1 MPVTPAS
8 AKLITVF
15 GGSGFLGRHTV
26 SALARRG
33 YRIRV
38 AVRRP
43 DLAGHLQ
50 PLGTVGQ
57 IRAIQAN
64 VRYPESVKRAVA
76 GADAVVNLVG
86 ILTESGRQR
95 FDAVQAFGPQAIAEA
110 VHAEGAGAVVHVS
123 AIGADETSDIGYA
136 RSKGLGEAAVLE
148 ACPEAVIF
156 RPSIMFG
163 PEDNFFNRF
172 ASMARFSPFLPLI
185 GGGTMLFQPV
195 YVADV
200 AEAIARAIDGD
211 ARPGTVYELGGPEV
225 VTFRRCLELMLE
237 TIGRRR
243 ALVPVPWPLAKAMG
257 AVLGILPKPLLT
269 YDQVRQLERA
279 NVVSEAAER
288 EGRTLEGLGIDPT
301 LMELILP
308 TYLVRFRE
316 RGQFTMPGKP
326 RGGPEAMPPSG
337 SGREM

>member
-1 MPVTPAS
+1 MPVTAAS
-8 AKLITVF
+8 AKLITIF

-26 SALARRG
+26 AALARRG

-43 DLAGHLQ
+43 DLAGFLQ

-64 VRYPESVKRAVA
+64 VRYRESVDRAVA
-76 GADAVVNLVG
+76 GADAVINLVG
-86 ILTESGRQR
+86 ILYEAGRQR
-95 FDAVQAFGPQAIAEA
+95 FDAVQTFGPKAIAEA
-110 VHAEGAGAVVHVS
+110 ASAEGVGALVHVS
-123 AIGADETSDIGYA
+123 AIGADENSEVGYA

-148 ACPEAVIF
+148 AVPQAVIV
-156 RPSIMFG
+156 RQSIMFG

-185 GGGTMLFQPV
+185 GGGKTRFQPV

-200 AEAIARAIDGD
+200 AEAIARAINGD
-211 ARPGTVYELGGPEV
+211 ARPGTTYELGGPEI
-225 VTFRRCLELMLE
+225 VTFRQCMELMLE
-237 TIGRRR
+237 VTGRRR
-243 ALVPVPWPLAKAMG
+243 ALVPIPWAVARAMG
-257 AVLGILPKPLLT
+257 SIAGILPKPLIT
-269 YDQVRQLERA
+269 HDQVRMLERD

-288 EGRTLEGLGIDPT
+288 ESRTLEDLGIEAT
-301 LMELILP
+301 AMELILP

-316 RGQFTMPGKP
+316 HGQFSMPGKP
-326 RGGPEAMPPSG
+326 FREPEEPAPPAA
-337 SGREM
+337 GRD